1 MIGAGEVILVSY
13 KAAAVPPREFDRLA
27 TSATLNLVALIH
39 YIFPGMLVIAR
50 AYDEAHA
57 EELRLAGAGHV
68 ILELSPTSRQFASHI
83 SDILKD

>member
-1 MIGAGEVILVSY
+1 MLEALQLHRARAISVCIDD
-13 KAAAVPPREFDRLA
+13 P
-27 TSATLNLVALIH
+27 SATLNLVALIH